1 MRIVLRSDLDGIGKR
16 GDVVEVADGH
26 ARNYLLPGG
35 YAFPATERVLGQAQK
50 MRRARDV
57 ADERVRQAAESI
69 AQQLVPVSIA
79 ITARVGR
86 NGRLFGS
93 VTPAEIVAAVEAQT
107 GIALDRHKLNVRE
120 PIRSVGTHEVG
131 VRLHPDVEFSL
142 TVEVSG

>member
-1 MRIVLRSDLDGIGKR
+1 MRVVLRSDLEGIGKR

-35 YAFPATERVLGQAQK
+35 HAFAATEKVLDQASK

-57 ADERVRQAAESI
+57 ADERARQAAESV
-69 AQQLVPVSIA
+69 AQQLVPVTIS

-93 VTPAEIVAAVEAQT
+93 VTAAEVVAAVEAQT
-107 GIALDRHKLNVRE
+107 GVVLDRHKLVIRE

-131 VRLHPDVEFSL
+131 VRLHPDVEFAL
-142 TVEVSG
+142 AVEVSG

>member
-1 MRIVLRSDLDGIGKR
+1 MKVVLRSDVDGVGKR

-26 ARNYLLPGG
+26 ARNFLLPQGR
-35 YAFPATERVLGQAQK
+35 AFPAHQKVLEQATR

-57 ADERVRQAAESI
+57 ADERARQAAEAI
-69 AQQLVPVSIA
+69 AQQLVAVPIS

-93 VTPAEIVAAVEAQT
+93 VTAAEIVAAVEAQT
-107 GIALDRHKLNVRE
+107 GVELDRHKVVVHE

-131 VRLHPDVEFSL
+131 VRLHPEVEFAL

>member
-1 MRIVLRSDLDGIGKR
+1 MKVVLRSDLEGVGKR

-26 ARNYLLPGG
+26 ARNFLLPGG
-35 YAFPATERVLGQAQK
+35 LAFKATNAVLGQATK

-57 ADERVRQAAESI
+57 ADERARAAAEAV
-69 AQQLVPVSIA
+69 AQQLVPVTISV
-79 ITARVGR
+79 TARVGR

-107 GIALDRHKLNVRE
+107 GVALDRHKLIVHE

-131 VRLHPDVEFSL
+131 VRLHPEVEFSI
-142 TVEVSG
+142 TIEVSG

>member
-1 MRIVLRSDLDGIGKR
+1 MKVVLRSDVDGIGKR
-16 GDVVEVADGH
+16 GDVVDVADGH
-26 ARNYLLPGG
+26 ARNFLLPQGH
-35 YAFPATERVLGQAQK
+35 AFPATEKVLGQATR

-57 ADERVRQAAESI
+57 ADERARQAAEAI
-69 AQQLVPVSIA
+69 AQQLVAVPIS

-93 VTPAEIVAAVEAQT
+93 VTPSEIVAAVEAQT
-107 GIALDRHKLNVRE
+107 GVALDRHKLVVHE

-131 VRLHPDVEFSL
+131 VRLHPEVEFAL

>member
-1 MRIVLRSDLDGIGKR
+1 VRVVLRSDLEGIGKR
-16 GDVVEVADGH
+16 GDIVDVADGH

-35 YAFPATERVLGQAQK
+35 YAFPATEKVFDQAHK

-57 ADERVRQAAESI
+57 ADERARQSAESI
-69 AQQLVPVSIA
+69 AQQLVAVTIPIS
-79 ITARVGR
+79 ARVGR

-107 GIALDRHKLNVRE
+107 GVTLDRHKLIIRE

-131 VRLHPDVEFSL
+131 VRLHPDVEFAL
-142 TVEVSG
+142 TIEVSG

>member
-1 MRIVLRSDLDGIGKR
+1 MRVVLRSDLDGIGKR

-35 YAFPATERVLGQAQK
+35 YAFRATEKALGQAQK

-57 ADERVRQAAESI
+57 ADERARQAAESV
-69 AQQLVPVSIA
+69 AQQLVAVAIP

-86 NGRLFGS
+86 SGRLFGS
-93 VTPAEIVAAVEAQT
+93 VTAAEIVAAVEAQT
-107 GIALDRHKLNVRE
+107 GVALDRHKLIIHE

-131 VRLHPDVEFSL
+131 VRLHPDVEFAL
-142 TVEVSG
+142 TLEVSG

>member
-1 MRIVLRSDLDGIGKR
+1 MRVVLRSDLEGIGKR

-26 ARNYLLPGG
+26 ARNYLLPSGH
-35 YAFPATERVLGQAQK
+35 AFPATVKVLDQASK

-57 ADERVRQAAESI
+57 ADERDRQAAESI
-69 AQQLVPVSIA
+69 AQRLVPVTVS

-93 VTPAEIVAAVEAQT
+93 VTTAEIVAAVEAQT
-107 GIALDRHKLNVRE
+107 GVALDRHKLIVHE

-142 TVEVSG
+142 TIEVSG